1 MKKILCLLLL
11 SIFALGLR
19 AQHGDLPDDS
29 TIPATDV
36 AYWVGNGDRLAVVAV
51 NWATPDT
58 CLAWGVH
65 FDSDSALVAD
75 LLHTIAIYD
84 DRFSFSG
91 FNGMIDSINFHE
103 GNLHLQLTGNWWM
116 YNINGSGAQWGYNTQ
131 RVGDGDFVKF
141 GDESCGESDTNF
153 NYAWTTPVMPV
164 ALPDQTTLEFDDSVG
179 TVGCQAIYFD
189 DPAIIGWATDCYITR
204 GLKRISNESL
214 GYADYGS
221 DNDGVGPSSEST
233 TDGVVSLGDAGTA
246 VLTFDQPISN
256 GEGYDF
262 AVFENSLNSTFLEQ
276 AFVEVSSDGEH
287 YYRFPS
293 VSNTQANTQVTNG
306 GAINPRKIHN
316 LAGKYLVGWGTP
328 FDLEELAGYSNLDI
342 NNITHVRIVDVVGCI
357 DPQYGSIDKNGHIIN
372 DPYPTPWGSSGF
384 DLSGV
389 AIMNGWMP
397 NSIEDETFAN
407 TLVAYPNPCHS
418 ILNINNL
425 QPNTTIEVYNVFG
438 QLMASEICHDS
449 QIQLNVQSYPAGIY
463 FVKAG
468 GSCTKI
474 IKK

>member
-1 MKKILCLLLL
+1 MKKILCLLLVL
-11 SIFALGLR
+11 VSMNLY
-19 AQHGDLPDDS
+19 AQQEQLPDDA
-29 TIPATDV
+29 TIAAADV
-36 AYWVGNGDRLAVVAV
+36 VYWVGNGSGQVVMAV

-58 CLAWGVH
+58 CLAWGVR
-65 FDSDSALVAD
+65 FDNDSALVAD
-75 LLHTIAIYD
+75 LLRTIAIYD

-91 FNGMIDSINFHE
+91 ANGMLDSINFQD

-131 RVGDGDFVKF
+131 RVGNGDFVKF
-141 GDESCGESDTNF
+141 GDESCGVSDTNY

-164 ALPDQTTLEFDDSVG
+164 ALPDQTALEFDDSVG
-179 TVGCQAIYFD
+179 TVNCQAIFFD
-189 DPAIIGWATDCYITR
+189 DPAILGWATHCVITR

-214 GYADYGS
+214 GYADYGTDS
-221 DNDGVGPSSEST
+221 DGIGPSSEST
-233 TDGVVSLGDAGTA
+233 TSGVVSLGDAGTA

-287 YYRFPS
+287 YYRFPA
-293 VSNTQANTQVTNG
+293 VSNTQVNTQITNG
-306 GAINPRKIHN
+306 GAVDPRKIHN

-357 DPQYGSIDKNGHIIN
+357 DPQYGSTDKNGHIIN

-389 AIMNGWMP
+389 AVMNGWLP
-397 NSIEDETFAN
+397 NSIEEDN
-407 TLVAYPNPCHS
+407 LSNRLNVYPNPCHS
-418 ILNINNL
+418 VLNINNL
-425 QPNTTIEVYNVFG
+425 QPNSAIEIYNVFG
-438 QLMASEICHDS
+438 QLVHIETAMDEH
-449 QIQLNVQSYPAGIY
+449 IQLDVQSFPDGLYI
-463 FVKAG
+463 VKAG
-468 GSCTKI
+468 GSCAKI